1 MGAQPSITSYS
12 NRRSELQ
19 AFDDTKAGV
28 KGLVDAGVQK
38 IPNIF
43 VHPPD
48 AFDNNSSDKCKELS
62 IPIIDLKGLC
72 KDLTNPQEIVDK
84 VRCAYETFGFF
95 QVINHGIPVTV
106 LEEMLQGVHRFF
118 DQDTEVTTANWRDTL
133 FCFMA
138 PSPPQ
143 PEELPAPCR
152 DEVHTLYI
160 STSTVLQVEGK
171 LITND
176 RFKSV
181 EHRVVSNH
189 IGPRVSVAC
198 FFGTSIMP
206 STKLYGPIE
215 ELVSKDNP
223 PKTQVSSCSAM
234 SSGVELSDSVMAP
247 QLKTRQFQ
255 RIDKIEEDKFRNLEK
270 AISEMVSKAIDKAVE
285 AMHHSLSEM
294 IRKGDR
300 DSEDDSHSR
309 ELSINHVIQIFNAPN
324 HIAVVDKVDNLNRV
338 EKPVNEKCED
348 SNKSKLIQLAR
359 SALKM
364 FDNSPDKVQ
373 VDKALLFSS
382 IVLQRILDLIQGS
395 ERDLKIH
402 SQQLVKYHM
411 IINSKPTEKEYDT
424 VPIYKLHVE

>member
-1 MGAQPSITSYS
+1 
-12 NRRSELQ
+12 
-19 AFDDTKAGV
+19 
-28 KGLVDAGVQK
+28 
-38 IPNIF
+38 
-43 VHPPD
+43 
-48 AFDNNSSDKCKELS
+48 
-62 IPIIDLKGLC
+62 
-72 KDLTNPQEIVDK
+72 
-84 VRCAYETFGFF
+84 
-95 QVINHGIPVTV
+95 
-106 LEEMLQGVHRFF
+106 
-118 DQDTEVTTANWRDTL
+118 
-133 FCFMA
+133 
-138 PSPPQ
+138 
-143 PEELPAPCR
+143 
-152 DEVHTLYI
+152 
-160 STSTVLQVEGK
+160 
-171 LITND
+171 
-176 RFKSV
+176 
-181 EHRVVSNH
+181 
-189 IGPRVSVAC
+189 
-198 FFGTSIMP
+198 
-206 STKLYGPIE
+206 
-215 ELVSKDNP
+215 
-223 PKTQVSSCSAM
+223 
-234 SSGVELSDSVMAP
+234 MAP